1 MPTSGLSQPHP
12 YCCWSNPHFYIAI
25 FISAAP
31 VATLD
36 VSLPATLDVSLPSS
50 LPHSSLQPMLCYL
63 LSATYALRSLC
74 CCHCSAATAL
84 LALLLCLSIAD
95 FWLFSVPSLLL
106 LVESAFR
113 YRALHFCRNCRY
125 AGCELALFFA
135 ALFSPTYAVLPM
147 LCYLCS
153 SAFMLLPLLSCYCA
167 ASALLLCL
175 SVADFWP
182 FSALLISAG

>member
-1 MPTSGLSQPHP
+1 M
-12 YCCWSNPHFYIAI
+12 
-25 FISAAP
+25 
-31 VATLD
+31 
-36 VSLPATLDVSLPSS
+36 SLHSS
-50 LPHSSLQPMLCYL
+50 LPHSSLHPLLCYL

-84 LALLLCLSIAD
+84 LALLLCLICAA
-95 FWLFSVPSLLL
+95 FWLFSALSLLL

-147 LCYLCS
+147 MCYLCS
-153 SAFMLLPLLSCYCA
+153 SAFMLLPLLSCCCA
-167 ASALLLCL
+167 AGATVMPLRCRLLAFLRL
-175 SVADFWP
+175 TLVA
-182 FSALLISAG
+182 AG